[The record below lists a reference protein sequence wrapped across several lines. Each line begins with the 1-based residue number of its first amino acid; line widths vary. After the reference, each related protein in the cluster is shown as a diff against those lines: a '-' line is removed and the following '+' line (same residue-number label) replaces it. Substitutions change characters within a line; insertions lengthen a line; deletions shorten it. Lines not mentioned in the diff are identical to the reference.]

1 LVQPK
6 FRQIQVHTHI
16 LWVQQPFLS
25 ARTKKAIVIESRFW
39 FRVKP
44 MSKQFRL
51 LREARL
57 FPLFMTQF
65 LGAFND
71 NLLKNA
77 MVILIAFRGGEFSDL
92 DPGLLVNACAGL
104 FILPFFLFSASAGQ
118 LADKYEKARL
128 IRLVK
133 ILELAIVLVATLGFY
148 RLSLP
153 WLLIAL
159 FLMGTHSAL
168 FGPLKY
174 AILPQHLRPE
184 ELVGGNALI
193 ESSTFLAILLGTI
206 VGGLLIASTEPL
218 WAGVICVVVAGLGY
232 LSSRRIPDAP
242 AADPALVVSS
252 NPFAETW
259 RNLRDMRQDKG
270 LFTIMAAISW
280 FWFYGAMF
288 LSQIP
293 AYTRDVGGNES
304 VTTLFLVCFSVGIG
318 IGSLLCER
326 MSQGRIEPG
335 IVPIGMLGLSV
346 FAADLYFATPEISL
360 TGDAM
365 QFIAQPDSLRILI
378 DLLLIGVAGG
388 IYCVPLYAMLQD
400 RSRATHRS
408 RSIAATNILNSLFMV
423 AAALLA
429 MVLLGQGLRAVDL
442 FLLTGVLNL
451 LAGVWIHRNQPE
463 FIKRMWPRS
472 KQ

>member
-1 LVQPK
+1 
-6 FRQIQVHTHI
+6 
-16 LWVQQPFLS
+16 
-25 ARTKKAIVIESRFW
+25 
-39 FRVKP
+39 

-51 LREARL
+51 LREPRL
-57 FPLFMTQF
+57 LPLFITQF

-77 MVILIAFRGGEFSDL
+77 MVILIAFRGGEFSTL

-128 IRLVK
+128 IRQVK
-133 ILELAIVLVATLGFY
+133 VLEVAIVVVATLGFY
-148 RLSLP
+148 WLSLP

-174 AILPQHLRPE
+174 AILPQHLRQD

-206 VGGLLIASTEPL
+206 VGGLLIGFAQPI
-218 WAGVICVVVAGLGY
+218 WAGAVCVVIAGLGY

-242 AADPALVVSS
+242 ASDPSLVLSR
-252 NPFAETW
+252 NPLVETGHS
-259 RNLRDMRQDKG
+259 LRDMRRDRG
-270 LFTIMAAISW
+270 LFVVMAAISW

-293 AYTRDVGGNES
+293 AYTRDMGGNES

-326 MSQGRIEPG
+326 LSRGRIEPG
-335 IVPIGMLGLSV
+335 IVPLGMLGLSL
-346 FAADLYFATPEISL
+346 FAADLYFATPGTSL
-360 TGDAM
+360 AGNAA
-365 QFIAQPDSLRILI
+365 QFMAQPASLRILA

-388 IYCVPLYAMLQD
+388 VYCVPLYAMLQD

-408 RSIAATNILNSLFMV
+408 RNIAATNILNSLFMV

-429 MVLLGQGLRAVDL
+429 MLLLGQGLNAVDL
-442 FLLTGVLNL
+442 FLLTGGLNL
-451 LAGVWIHRNQPE
+451 LAGAWIHRQQPE
-463 FIKRMWPRS
+463 FVARMWPRPS
-472 KQ
+472 K

>member
-1 LVQPK
+1 
-6 FRQIQVHTHI
+6 
-16 LWVQQPFLS
+16 
-25 ARTKKAIVIESRFW
+25 
-39 FRVKP
+39 

-57 FPLFMTQF
+57 FPLFVTQF

-71 NLLKNA
+71 NILKNA
-77 MVILIAFRGGEFSDL
+77 MVILIAFRGPEFSAM

-118 LADKYEKARL
+118 LADKYEKAHL

-133 ILELAIVLVATLGFY
+133 ILEVAIVLVATLGFWL
-148 RLSLP
+148 LSLP

-206 VGGLLIASTEPL
+206 VGGLLIGFAEPL
-218 WAGVICVVVAGLGY
+218 WAGIVCVTVAGLGY
-232 LSSRRIPDAP
+232 LSSRHIPDAP
-242 AADPALVVSS
+242 AADSTLVLSR

-259 RNLRDMRQDKG
+259 RNLTSIGYDKG
-270 LFTIMAAISW
+270 LFVVMAAISW

-293 AYTRDVGGNES
+293 AYTRDLGSNES
-304 VTTLFLVCFSVGIG
+304 VTTLFLATFSVGIG

-326 MSQGRIEPG
+326 MSRGRIEPG
-335 IVPIGMLGLSV
+335 IVPVGMLGLSV
-346 FAADLYFATPEISL
+346 FAIDLYFATPAHTATISNGFQFL
-360 TGDAM
+360 TQTG
-365 QFIAQPDSLRILI
+365 SLRILF
-378 DLLLIGVAGG
+378 DLLMIGVAGG

-400 RSRATHRS
+400 RARITHRS

-423 AAALLA
+423 AAAILA
-429 MVLLGQGLRAVDL
+429 MVLLGCGLRAVDL
-442 FLLTGVLNL
+442 FLITGALNV
-451 LAGVWIHRNQPE
+451 ATAFWIHRLSPE
-463 FIKRMWPRS
+463 FLNRLVPSSRK
-472 KQ
+472 

>member
-1 LVQPK
+1 
-6 FRQIQVHTHI
+6 
-16 LWVQQPFLS
+16 
-25 ARTKKAIVIESRFW
+25 
-39 FRVKP
+39 
-44 MSKQFRL
+44 MSKQFHL

-77 MVILIAFRGGEFSDL
+77 MVILIAFRGGEFSDV

-174 AILPQHLRPE
+174 AILPQHLRPD

-206 VGGLLIASTEPL
+206 VGGLLIASAEPL
-218 WAGVICVVVAGLGY
+218 WAGVVCVLVAGLGY
-232 LSSRRIPDAP
+232 LSSRRIPAAP
-242 AADPALVVSS
+242 AADPALVVSP

-270 LFTIMAAISW
+270 LFVIMAAISW

-326 MSQGRIEPG
+326 MSRGRIEPG
-335 IVPIGMLGLSV
+335 IMPIGMLGLSL
-346 FAADLYFATPEISL
+346 FAVDLYFATPEASL
-360 TGDAM
+360 ARDAM
-365 QFIAQPDSLRILI
+365 QFIVQPDSLRILI

-400 RSRATHRS
+400 RARATHRS
-408 RSIAATNILNSLFMV
+408 RSIAATNILNALFMV

-429 MVLLGQGLRAVDL
+429 MALLGAGCSVPQL
-442 FLLTGVLNL
+442 FLITALLNVVV
-451 LAGVWIHRNQPE
+451 AAYIYAARPE
-463 FIKRMWPRS
+463 FIKRFFAWLRGR
-472 KQ
+472 K